1 MRKMAATVPDVRRLA
16 PRDGHYWVRG
26 RGVLGWH
33 VLRLV
38 TRESRL
44 WADSSDGP
52 DSLLTHTDKEMVG
65 CEIVGPIAEPD

>member
-1 MRKMAATVPDVRRLA
+1 MDRVAHATADVRRLA

-38 TRESRL
+38 TREERL
-44 WADSSDGP
+44 WADSSDGVN
-52 DSLLTHTDKEMVG
+52 SLLTNTDEDMIG